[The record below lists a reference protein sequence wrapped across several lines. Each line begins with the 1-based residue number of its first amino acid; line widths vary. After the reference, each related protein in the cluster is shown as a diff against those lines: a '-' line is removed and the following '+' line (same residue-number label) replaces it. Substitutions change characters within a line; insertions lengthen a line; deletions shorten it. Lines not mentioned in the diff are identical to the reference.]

1 MATAKQIK
9 PEKIKKKTDFRFTRD
24 LLDGLAKQNVV
35 LMTGIVTA
43 PVIIAATSFK
53 KGVVIALAFAIISFL
68 TILTCSFVPK
78 KIVYTL
84 RVIIYAIV
92 GSVYYIPTVLLLEK
106 VFPLTVELI
115 GIYMPLII
123 TNALIFSKTE
133 SRFYL
138 ESKPKMVIDVIVFI
152 VGFSVICVLTGSFRE
167 MICFGSFAGIKLTD
181 FSIPAFEAPFGGFI
195 LLGIMAGTF
204 RALYYYLRNRRIK
217 QNEELAKA
225 EAIEK
230 EKAEQ
235 LARDIADEP
244 KQLPQ
249 NEKE

>member
-9 PEKIKKKTDFRFTRD
+9 PKKIKQKTDFKFTRD
-24 LLDGLAKQNVV
+24 LLDGLAKQNIV

-53 KGVVIALAFAIISFL
+53 KGVVIALAFAIISFF

-84 RVIIYAIV
+84 RVIIYALI

-106 VFPLTVELI
+106 FFPLTVELI
-115 GIYMPLII
+115 GIYMPLMI
-123 TNALIFSKTE
+123 TNSLIFSKTE

-138 ESKPKMVIDVIVFI
+138 ESKPKMLIDVIVFI
-152 VGFSVICVLTGSFRE
+152 AGFSVICVLTGSFRE

-195 LLGIMAGTF
+195 LLGIMAGMF
-204 RALYYYLRNRRIK
+204 RALYNYLRNRRIR
-217 QNEELAKA
+217 QNEEIAKA
-225 EAIEK
+225 EALAKEK
-230 EKAEQ
+230 EEQLIKEAAEQ
-235 LARDIADEP
+235 Q
-244 KQLPQ
+244 KQLPAS
-249 NEKE
+249 EKE

>member
-9 PEKIKKKTDFRFTRD
+9 PKKIKQKTDFRFTRD

-84 RVIIYAIV
+84 RVIIYALV

-106 VFPLTVELI
+106 IFPLTVELI

-138 ESKPKMVIDVIVFI
+138 ESKSKMIIDVIMFI
-152 VGFSVICVLTGSFRE
+152 AGFSVICTLTGAFRE
-167 MICFGSFAGIKLTD
+167 MICFGTLAGIKLLD
-181 FSIPAFEAPFGGFI
+181 ISIPAFEAPFGGFI
-195 LLGIMAGTF
+195 LVGIMAGMF
-204 RALYYYLRNRRIK
+204 RALYNYLRNRRIK
-217 QNEELAKA
+217 QNKELERA
-225 EAIEK
+225 EALRKQKEEQLIK
-230 EKAEQ
+230 EKTDQ
-235 LARDIADEP
+235 L
-244 KQLPQ
+244 KQLP
-249 NEKE
+249 

>member
-9 PEKIKKKTDFRFTRD
+9 PKKIKQKTDFRFTRD

-35 LMTGIVTA
+35 LMTGIVNA

-53 KGVVIALAFAIISFL
+53 KGVVIAIAFAIISFL
-68 TILTCSFVPK
+68 TILTCSFIPK

-84 RVIIYAIV
+84 RVIIYALV

-106 VFPLTVELI
+106 IFPLTVQLI

-123 TNALIFSKTE
+123 ANALIFSKTE

-138 ESKPKMVIDVIVFI
+138 ESKQKMIIDVIMFI
-152 VGFSVICVLTGSFRE
+152 TGFGVICVLTGGFRE
-167 MICFGSFAGIKLTD
+167 IICFGTLAGIKILD
-181 FSIPAFEAPFGGFI
+181 ISISAFEAPFGGFI
-195 LLGIMAGTF
+195 LVGIMAGMF
-204 RALYYYLRNRRIK
+204 RALYNHLRNRRIK

-225 EAIEK
+225 EVLKKVQREKLIEV
-230 EKAEQ
+230 ETVS
-235 LARDIADEP
+235 EP
-244 KQLPQ
+244 KQLQ
-249 NEKE
+249 